1 MILSNQNS
9 IEKLNTWLNM
19 LIEVGGA
26 DLHLKSNSPI
36 HARIK
41 SDIALLSQEVITH
54 AMMEKLVQQLMKDKY
69 NDFNE
74 TKEFDGLYTFNDD
87 FRFRVNIYM
96 HLNGYSIALRLIPK
110 NIKSIEELSLPLALR
125 NLTASQARSCACYG
139 HNRKR

>member
-1 MILSNQNS
+1 
-9 IEKLNTWLNM
+9 M

-125 NLTASQARSCACYG
+125 NLTQARSCACYG